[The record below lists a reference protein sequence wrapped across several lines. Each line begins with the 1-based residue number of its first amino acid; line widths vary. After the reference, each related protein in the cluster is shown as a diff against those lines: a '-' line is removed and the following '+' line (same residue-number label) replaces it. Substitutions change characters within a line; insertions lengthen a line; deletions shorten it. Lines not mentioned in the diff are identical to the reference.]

1 MAEIKKVQIY
11 PSASK
16 IHTAYRSL
24 LSDPPEGYVFIQCP
38 ESGKQTAVNYL
49 KKYKLIKNLYHLFL
63 KIFKTTKVIELSSSM
78 KEDDSTDLIFSMGH
92 LYKGNKPYVVD
103 IIDNIYGLA
112 GYNYKL
118 FISNLSKIEH
128 SLLKNNCKKI
138 ICTNESSLKSIKKYF
153 SKEVLKKTVL
163 VRPAIKPINFENKRN
178 DKKIRIIF
186 MGSINNPNDFGFKGG
201 LNTIKVFEK
210 ISNKYNNVE
219 LIIRSKVDEEIR
231 DIIKSNAKINLIE
244 GEISFEEVI
253 NLYASSDILLCP
265 AHTYV
270 GLMAILESMS
280 FKLPIVALD
289 TYAARDY
296 IRNGY
301 NGFLIQKSNKIKG
314 YYDESYPTNVRTKE
328 FLSEIK
334 NIDNKVIDKLVEKVD
349 ILIKNKRLR
358 IKMGEN
364 GRKMIDSKFSI
375 EARNKKLKKIFDEAI
390 K

>member
-24 LSDPPEGYVFIQCP
+24 VSDPPEGYVFIQCP
-38 ESGKQTAVNYL
+38 ESGKQRAVNYL
-49 KKYKLIKNLYHLFL
+49 RKYKLIKNLYHLFL
-63 KIFKTTKVIELSSSM
+63 KIFKTTKMIELSSSM
-78 KEDDSTDLIFSMGH
+78 KEDDSIDLIFSMGH

-103 IIDNIYGLA
+103 IIDNTYCLS
-112 GYNYKL
+112 GYNYDI
-118 FISNLSKIEH
+118 FINILDKIEK
-128 SLLKNNCKKI
+128 SILDKNCRKV
-138 ICTNESSLKSIKKYF
+138 ICANESSLKSMKKYF
-153 SKEVLKKTVL
+153 SKEVLKKTIL
-163 VRPAIKPINFENKRN
+163 IRPAVKTHNFKNKQ
-178 DKKIRIIF
+178 DKNKIRILF
-186 MGSINNPNDFGFKGG
+186 MGSINNPKDFETKGG
-201 LNTIKVFEK
+201 LNAIETFEK
-210 ISNKYNNVE
+210 ISQKYINLE
-219 LIIRSKVDEEIR
+219 LVVRSKVPEEIR
-231 DIIKSNAKINLIE
+231 SRIESNSKINLIE

-253 NLYASSDILLCP
+253 NLYAGSDILLCP

-270 GLMAILESMS
+270 GLMALLESMS

-296 IRNGY
+296 IKNGY
-301 NGFLIQKSNKIKG
+301 NGFLIRKSNKIKG
-314 YYDESYPTNVRTKE
+314 YYNESYPTNIRTKE

-334 NIDNKVIDKLVEKVD
+334 NVDNKVIDKLVEKVD